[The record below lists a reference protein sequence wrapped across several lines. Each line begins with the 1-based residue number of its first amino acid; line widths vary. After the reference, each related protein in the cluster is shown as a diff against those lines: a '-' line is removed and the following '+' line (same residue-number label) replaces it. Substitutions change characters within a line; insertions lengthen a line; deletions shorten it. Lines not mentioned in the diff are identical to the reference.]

1 MKRKLTAA
9 ITTAALALTML
20 SGCGNTESTPQTTNE
35 PVAQEQA
42 SGTESDG
49 DTADSSAQAESGEA
63 KTVTVWAWDDNF
75 NVAVM
80 KEAARVYGET
90 NPDANI
96 NVDVVSLSKED
107 VYVKLQTALA
117 GGGAGL
123 PDIVLLEDYVSGKYL
138 NTFPGSF
145 ADLTDKFDYSQFLSF
160 KVDAVSQDGKT
171 YALPFDTGATALYYR
186 LDLIEQAGY
195 TEEDMQN
202 LTWDEFIEIG
212 KDVTEKTG
220 VQMIVEIANNK
231 TTLVRAMMQSCGLWY
246 FDKDGNINIK
256 NNEALAASFDIIV
269 KMKEAGIL
277 YEAESTEGR
286 AGALNNGTVASV
298 VNAPWFISS
307 IRQAEDQ
314 KGKWRAARIPRI
326 STLDSSINA
335 SNVGGSSWYVLENSA
350 VKEEA
355 IAFLQGVWKGNTDF
369 YDTIMRNQGA
379 MGSYI
384 PAYDTGVY
392 EEEDE
397 FFGGQKLNGLF
408 AEVLPDVIPVNY
420 GGYVAEAN
428 DAITTALANLFEG
441 KTDINGAL
449 EQAESQ
455 LANQLG
461 R

>member
-1 MKRKLTAA
+1 MKRKLTAM
-9 ITTAALALTML
+9 TLAAAMAV
-20 SGCGNTESTPQTTNE
+20 GMVVP
-35 PVAQEQA
+35 A
-42 SGTESDG
+42 SVV
-49 DTADSSAQAESGEA
+49 SAEEE
-63 KTVTVWAWDDNF
+63 KTITVWAWDDNF

-80 KEAARVYGET
+80 KEAAEVYAQT
-90 NPDANI
+90 NPDANV

-117 GGGAGL
+117 GGGSGL

-145 ADLTDKFDYSQFLSF
+145 VDLTDKFDYSQFLQF
-160 KVDAVSQDGKT
+160 KVDAVTVDGKT
-171 YALPFDTGATALYYR
+171 YAVPFDTGATALYYKSN
-186 LDLIEQAGY
+186 LIQEAGY
-195 TEEDMQN
+195 TDEDMQD

-231 TTLVRAMMQSCGLWY
+231 TTLVRAIMQSCGLWY
-246 FDKDGNINIK
+246 FDEEGNINIK
-256 NNEALAASFDIIV
+256 DNEALKAAFEIIL
-269 KMKEAGIL
+269 KMKEEGIL

-314 KGKWRAARIPRI
+314 SGLWKAARIPRV
-326 STLDSSINA
+326 STLENSINA
-335 SNVGGSSWYVLENSA
+335 SNIGGSSWYVLENSEE
-350 VKEEA
+350 KEEA
-355 IAFLQGVWKGNTDF
+355 IDFLQKVWEGNTDF

-379 MGSYI
+379 MGSYL
-384 PAYDTGVY
+384 PAYETSVY

-408 AEVLPDVIPVNY
+408 AEILPDVIPVNF

-428 DAITTALANLFEG
+428 DAITTGLSNLFAG
-441 KTDINGAL
+441 STDVEGAL
-449 EQAESQ
+449 EQAEAQ
-455 LANQLG
+455 LTNQLG

>member
-9 ITTAALALTML
+9 ITTAALALTLL
-20 SGCGNTESTPQTTNE
+20 SGCGNAESTSQTTDE
-35 PVAQEQA
+35 PAAQEQA
-42 SGTESDG
+42 SGETSDG
-49 DTADSSAQAESGEA
+49 DTADSAAQTESGEA

-117 GGGAGL
+117 GGGSGL

-160 KVDAVSQDGKT
+160 KVDAVSQEGKT

-195 TEEDMQN
+195 SEEDMQN

-314 KGKWRAARIPRI
+314 KGLWRAARIPRI

-335 SNVGGSSWYVLENSA
+335 SNVGGSSWYVLENSE
-350 VKEEA
+350 VKDDA
-355 IAFLQGVWKGNTDF
+355 IAFLQGVWEGNTDF

-392 EEEDE
+392 AEEDE

-455 LANQLG
+455 LSNQLG

>member
-1 MKRKLTAA
+1 MVLLVHGTYIEIEFVYKNQKKKEEKIMKRKLTAM
-9 ITTAALALTML
+9 TLAAAMTVGMVV
-20 SGCGNTESTPQTTNE
+20 P
-35 PVAQEQA
+35 A
-42 SGTESDG
+42 SIV
-49 DTADSSAQAESGEA
+49 SAEEE
-63 KTVTVWAWDDNF
+63 KTITVWAWDDNF

-80 KEAARVYGET
+80 KEAAEVYAQT
-90 NPDANI
+90 NPDANV

-117 GGGAGL
+117 GGGSGL

-145 ADLTDKFDYSQFLSF
+145 VDLTDKFDYSQFLQF
-160 KVDAVSQDGKT
+160 KVDAVTVDGKT
-171 YALPFDTGATALYYR
+171 YAVPFDTGATALYYR
-186 LDLIEQAGY
+186 SDLIQEAGY
-195 TEEDMQN
+195 TDEDMQD

-231 TTLVRAMMQSCGLWY
+231 TTLVRAIMQSCGLWY
-246 FDKDGNINIK
+246 FDEEGNINIK
-256 NNEALAASFDIIV
+256 DNEALKAAFEIIL
-269 KMKEAGIL
+269 KMKEEGIL

-307 IRQAEDQ
+307 IKQAEDQ
-314 KGKWRAARIPRI
+314 SGLWKAARIPRV
-326 STLDSSINA
+326 STLESSINA
-335 SNVGGSSWYVLENSA
+335 SNIGGSSWYVLENSEE
-350 VKEEA
+350 KEEA
-355 IAFLQGVWKGNTDF
+355 IDFLQKVWEGNTDF

-379 MGSYI
+379 MGSYL
-384 PAYDTGVY
+384 PAYETSVY

-408 AEVLPDVIPVNY
+408 AEILPEVIPVNF

-428 DAITTALANLFEG
+428 DAITTGLSNLFAG
-441 KTDINGAL
+441 STDIEGAL
-449 EQAESQ
+449 EQAEAQ
-455 LANQLG
+455 LTNQLG

>member
-1 MKRKLTAA
+1 MKKKLTAM
-9 ITTAALALTML
+9 TLAATMVV
-20 SGCGNTESTPQTTNE
+20 GMIAP
-35 PVAQEQA
+35 A
-42 SGTESDG
+42 SIV
-49 DTADSSAQAESGEA
+49 SAEEE
-63 KTVTVWAWDDNF
+63 KTITVWAWDDNF

-80 KEAARVYGET
+80 KEAAEVYAQVSPES
-90 NPDANI
+90 NVNI
-96 NVDVVSLSKED
+96 DVVSLSKED

-117 GGGAGL
+117 GGGSGL

-138 NTFPGSF
+138 NTFPDAF
-145 ADLTDKFDYSQFLSF
+145 ADLTDKFDYSQFLQF
-160 KVDAVSQDGKT
+160 KVDAVTVDGKT
-171 YALPFDTGATALYYR
+171 YAVPFDTGATALYYR
-186 LDLIEQAGY
+186 SDLIQEAGY
-195 TEEDMQN
+195 TDEDMQD

-231 TTLVRAMMQSCGLWY
+231 TTLVRAIMQSCGLWY
-246 FDKDGNINIK
+246 FDEEGNINIK
-256 NNEALAASFDIIV
+256 DNEALKAAFEIIL
-269 KMKEAGIL
+269 KMKEEGIL

-307 IRQAEDQ
+307 IKQAEDQ
-314 KGKWRAARIPRI
+314 SGLWKAARIPRV
-326 STLDSSINA
+326 STLENSINA
-335 SNVGGSSWYVLENSA
+335 SNIGGSSWYVLENSEE
-350 VKEEA
+350 KEEA
-355 IAFLQGVWKGNTDF
+355 IDFLQKVWEGNTDF

-379 MGSYI
+379 MGSYL
-384 PAYDTGVY
+384 PAYETSVY

-408 AEVLPDVIPVNY
+408 AEILPDVIPVNF

-428 DAITTALANLFEG
+428 DAITTGLSNLFAG
-441 KTDINGAL
+441 STDIDGAL
-449 EQAESQ
+449 EQAEAQ

>member
-1 MKRKLTAA
+1 MKRKFTAA
-9 ITTAALALTML
+9 ITTAALALTL
-20 SGCGNTESTPQTTNE
+20 LNGCGNAEGTPQTTDE
-35 PVAQEQA
+35 PAAQEQA
-42 SGTESDG
+42 SGEAPAA
-49 DTADSSAQAESGEA
+49 DTADSAAQTESGEA

-80 KEAARVYGET
+80 KEAARVYSET

-117 GGGAGL
+117 GGGSGL

-160 KVDAVSQDGKT
+160 KVDAVSQEGKT

-195 TEEDMQN
+195 SEEDMQN

-314 KGKWRAARIPRI
+314 KGLWRAARIPRI
-326 STLDSSINA
+326 STLDPSINA
-335 SNVGGSSWYVLENSA
+335 SNVGGSSWYVLENSE
-350 VKEEA
+350 VKDDA
-355 IAFLQGVWKGNTDF
+355 IAFLQGVWEGNTDF

-392 EEEDE
+392 EEVDE

-455 LANQLG
+455 LSNQLG

>member
-1 MKRKLTAA
+1 MKRKLTAM
-9 ITTAALALTML
+9 TLAAAMAVGML
-20 SGCGNTESTPQTTNE
+20 IP
-35 PVAQEQA
+35 A
-42 SGTESDG
+42 SVV
-49 DTADSSAQAESGEA
+49 SAEEE
-63 KTVTVWAWDDNF
+63 KTITVWAWDDNF

-80 KEAARVYGET
+80 KEAAEVYAQT
-90 NPDANI
+90 NPDANV

-117 GGGAGL
+117 GGGSGL

-145 ADLTDKFDYSQFLSF
+145 VDLTDKFDYSQFLQF
-160 KVDAVSQDGKT
+160 KVDAVTVDGKT
-171 YALPFDTGATALYYR
+171 YAVPFDTGATALYYR
-186 LDLIEQAGY
+186 SDLIQEAGY
-195 TEEDMQN
+195 TDEDMQD

-231 TTLVRAMMQSCGLWY
+231 TTLVRAIMQSCGLWY
-246 FDKDGNINIK
+246 FDEEGNINIK
-256 NNEALAASFDIIV
+256 NNEALKAAFEIIL
-269 KMKEAGIL
+269 KMKEEGIL

-314 KGKWRAARIPRI
+314 SGLWKAARIPRV
-326 STLDSSINA
+326 STLENSINA
-335 SNVGGSSWYVLENSA
+335 SNIGGSSWYVLENSEE
-350 VKEEA
+350 KEEA
-355 IAFLQGVWKGNTDF
+355 IDFLQKVWEGNTDF

-379 MGSYI
+379 MGSYL
-384 PAYDTGVY
+384 PAYETSVY

-408 AEVLPDVIPVNY
+408 AEILPDVIPVNF

-428 DAITTALANLFEG
+428 DAITTGLSNLFAG
-441 KTDINGAL
+441 STDIEGAL
-449 EQAESQ
+449 EQAEAQ
-455 LANQLG
+455 LTNQLG

>member
-1 MKRKLTAA
+1 MKKRLLAA
-9 ITTAALALTML
+9 AMTTAVVLGTM
-20 SGCGNTESTPQTTNE
+20 
-35 PVAQEQA
+35 A
-42 SGTESDG
+42 GTG
-49 DTADSSAQAESGEA
+49 LNAAAEET
-63 KTVTVWAWDDNF
+63 KTITVWAWDDNF

-80 KEAARVYGET
+80 KEAAEVYKEAK
-90 NPDANI
+90 PDAN
-96 NVDVVSLSKED
+96 VEVEVVSLAKED

-117 GGGAGL
+117 GGGSGL

-145 ADLTDKFDYSQFLSF
+145 ADLTDVFDYSQFLSF
-160 KVDAVSQDGKT
+160 KVDAVTLDGKT
-171 YALPFDTGATALYYR
+171 YAVPFDTGATALYYR
-186 LDLIEQAGY
+186 LDLVEKAGY
-195 TEEDMQN
+195 TEEDMQD

-220 VQMIVEIANNK
+220 VQMMVEIANNK

-246 FDKDGNINIK
+246 FDEEGNINIK
-256 NNEALAASFDIIV
+256 DNEALKAAFDLIV
-269 KMKEAGIL
+269 RMKEAGIL

-286 AGALNNGTVASV
+286 AAALNNGTVVSV

-314 KGKWRAARIPRI
+314 SGLWRATRIPRI
-326 STLDSSINA
+326 STLESSINA
-335 SNVGGSSWYVLENSA
+335 SNVGGSSWYVLENSK
-350 VKEEA
+350 VKDEA
-355 IAFLQGVWKGNTDF
+355 IDFLKTVWEGNTDF

-384 PAYDTGVY
+384 PGYETSVYD
-392 EEEDE
+392 EEDA

-408 AEVLPDVIPVNY
+408 AEILPDVIPVNF

-441 KTDINGAL
+441 KTDIDGAL
-449 EQAESQ
+449 EQADAQ

>member
-9 ITTAALALTML
+9 ITAAALTLTML
-20 SGCGNTESTPQTTNE
+20 TGCGNTESAPQETQQ
-35 PVAQEQA
+35 PAAQQETAQ
-42 SGTESDG
+42 
-49 DTADSSAQAESGEA
+49 DTAPEESEAPAAPAQDAEA
-63 KTVTVWAWDDNF
+63 KTITVWAWDDNF

-90 NPDANI
+90 HPEANV

-107 VYVKLQTALA
+107 VYVKLQTSLA
-117 GGGAGL
+117 GGGNGL

-145 ADLTDKFDYSQFLSF
+145 ADLTDKFDYSQYLSF

-256 NNEALAASFDIIV
+256 NNEALKASFDIIL

-314 KGKWRAARIPRI
+314 NGLWRATRIPRI

-335 SNVGGSSWYVLENSA
+335 SNVGGSSWYVLENSP
-350 VKEEA
+350 VKDDA
-355 IAFLQGVWKGNTDF
+355 IAFLQGVWEGNTDF

-441 KTDINGAL
+441 KVSIDEAL
-449 EQAESQ
+449 EQAEAQ

>member
-1 MKRKLTAA
+1 MIA
-9 ITTAALALTML
+9 
-20 SGCGNTESTPQTTNE
+20 P
-35 PVAQEQA
+35 A
-42 SGTESDG
+42 SIV
-49 DTADSSAQAESGEA
+49 SAEEE
-63 KTVTVWAWDDNF
+63 KTITVWAWDDNF

-80 KEAARVYGET
+80 KEAAEVYAQVSPES
-90 NPDANI
+90 NVNI
-96 NVDVVSLSKED
+96 DVVSLSKED

-117 GGGAGL
+117 GGGSGL

-138 NTFPGSF
+138 NTFPDAF
-145 ADLTDKFDYSQFLSF
+145 ADLTDKFDYSQFLQF
-160 KVDAVSQDGKT
+160 KVDAVTVDGKT
-171 YALPFDTGATALYYR
+171 YAVPFDTGATALYYR
-186 LDLIEQAGY
+186 SDLIQEAGY
-195 TEEDMQN
+195 TDEDMQD

-231 TTLVRAMMQSCGLWY
+231 TTLVRAIMQSCGLWY
-246 FDKDGNINIK
+246 FDEEGNINIK
-256 NNEALAASFDIIV
+256 DNEALKAAFEIIL
-269 KMKEAGIL
+269 KMKEEGIL

-307 IRQAEDQ
+307 IKQAEDQ
-314 KGKWRAARIPRI
+314 SGLWKAARIPRV
-326 STLDSSINA
+326 STLDNSINA
-335 SNVGGSSWYVLENSA
+335 SNIGGSSWYVLENSEE
-350 VKEEA
+350 KEEA
-355 IAFLQGVWKGNTDF
+355 IDFLQKVWEGNTDF

-379 MGSYI
+379 MGSYL
-384 PAYDTGVY
+384 PAYETSVY

-408 AEVLPDVIPVNY
+408 AEILPDVIPVNF

-428 DAITTALANLFEG
+428 DAITTGLSNLFAG
-441 KTDINGAL
+441 STDIDGAL
-449 EQAESQ
+449 EQAEAQ

>member
-1 MKRKLTAA
+1 MKKKLTAM
-9 ITTAALALTML
+9 TLAATMVV
-20 SGCGNTESTPQTTNE
+20 GMIA
-35 PVAQEQA
+35 PV
-42 SGTESDG
+42 SIV
-49 DTADSSAQAESGEA
+49 SAEEE
-63 KTVTVWAWDDNF
+63 KTITVWAWDDNF

-80 KEAARVYGET
+80 KEAAEVYAQVSPES
-90 NPDANI
+90 NVNI
-96 NVDVVSLSKED
+96 DVVSLSKED

-117 GGGAGL
+117 GGGSGL

-138 NTFPGSF
+138 NTFPDAF
-145 ADLTDKFDYSQFLSF
+145 ADLSDKFDYSQFLQF
-160 KVDAVSQDGKT
+160 KVDAVTVDGKT
-171 YALPFDTGATALYYR
+171 YAVPFDTGATALYYR
-186 LDLIEQAGY
+186 SDLIQEAGY
-195 TEEDMQN
+195 TDEDMQD

-231 TTLVRAMMQSCGLWY
+231 TTLVRAIMQSCGLWY
-246 FDKDGNINIK
+246 FDEEGNINIK
-256 NNEALAASFDIIV
+256 DNEALKAAFEIIL
-269 KMKEAGIL
+269 KMKEEGIL

-307 IRQAEDQ
+307 IKQAEDQ
-314 KGKWRAARIPRI
+314 SGLWKAARIPRV
-326 STLDSSINA
+326 STLENSINA
-335 SNVGGSSWYVLENSA
+335 SNIGGSSWYVLENSEE
-350 VKEEA
+350 KEEA
-355 IAFLQGVWKGNTDF
+355 IDFLQKVWEGNTDF

-379 MGSYI
+379 MGSYL
-384 PAYDTGVY
+384 PAYETSVY

-408 AEVLPDVIPVNY
+408 AEILPDVIPVNF

-428 DAITTALANLFEG
+428 DAITTGLSNLFAG
-441 KTDINGAL
+441 STDIDGAL
-449 EQAESQ
+449 EQAEAQ

>member
-9 ITTAALALTML
+9 ITTAALALTL
-20 SGCGNTESTPQTTNE
+20 LNGCGNAESTPQTTDE
-35 PVAQEQA
+35 PAAQEQT
-42 SGTESDG
+42 SGEAPAA
-49 DTADSSAQAESGEA
+49 DTADSAAQTESGEA

-80 KEAARVYGET
+80 KEAARVYSET

-117 GGGAGL
+117 GGGSGL

-138 NTFPGSF
+138 NTFPGLF

-160 KVDAVSQDGKT
+160 KVDAVSQEGKT

-195 TEEDMQN
+195 SEEDMQN

-314 KGKWRAARIPRI
+314 KGLWRAARIPRI
-326 STLDSSINA
+326 STLDASINA
-335 SNVGGSSWYVLENSA
+335 SNVGGSSWYVLENSE
-350 VKEEA
+350 VKDEA
-355 IAFLQGVWKGNTDF
+355 IAFLQGVWEGNTDF

-455 LANQLG
+455 LSNQLG

>member
-1 MKRKLTAA
+1 MKKRWIAMA
-9 ITTAALALTML
+9 MAAALVMG
-20 SGCGNTESTPQTTNE
+20 SIMGCGSGST
-35 PVAQEQA
+35 
-42 SGTESDG
+42 GG
-49 DTADSSAQAESGEA
+49 SSEKKSEKSSEE

-80 KEAARVYGET
+80 KEAAKVYKEK
-90 NPDANI
+90 NPDAKLNF
-96 NVDVVSLSKED
+96 DVVSLSKED

-117 GGGAGL
+117 GGGSGL

-145 ADLTDKFDYSQFLSF
+145 ADLTNEFDFSKFLSF
-160 KVDAVSQDGKT
+160 KVDAVSQDDKV
-171 YALPFDTGATALYYR
+171 YAVPFDTGATALYYR
-186 LDLIEQAGY
+186 NDLVEQAGY
-195 TEEDMQN
+195 TEADMQD
-202 LTWDEFIEIG
+202 LTWDKFIEIG
-212 KDVTEKTG
+212 KDVTEQTG

-231 TTLVRAMMQSCGLWY
+231 TTLVRAMMQSCGEWY

-256 NNEALAASFDIIV
+256 DNESLKKAFEVIQ

-277 YEAESTEGR
+277 FEAESTEGR

-314 KGKWRAARIPRI
+314 KGLWRAAKIPRF
-326 STLDSSINA
+326 SDMAESINA
-335 SNVGGSSWYVLENSA
+335 SNVGGSSWYVLEKSP
-350 VKEEA
+350 VKDEA
-355 IAFLQGVWKGNTDF
+355 ISFMKDVWEGNTDF
-369 YDTIMRNQGA
+369 YDTIMLNQGA

-384 PAYDTGVY
+384 PAYDTDVY
-392 EEEDE
+392 DAEDE
-397 FFGGQKLNGLF
+397 FFGGQKINALF
-408 AEVLPDVIPVNY
+408 AEVLPEVIPVNY

-441 KTDINGAL
+441 KTNVDSAL
-449 EQAESQ
+449 AEAEEQ
-455 LANQLG
+455 LKNQLG

>member
-1 MKRKLTAA
+1 MKRKLTAM
-9 ITTAALALTML
+9 TLAAAMAV
-20 SGCGNTESTPQTTNE
+20 GMVVP
-35 PVAQEQA
+35 A
-42 SGTESDG
+42 SVV
-49 DTADSSAQAESGEA
+49 SAEEE
-63 KTVTVWAWDDNF
+63 KTITVWAWDDNF

-80 KEAARVYGET
+80 KEAAEVYAQT
-90 NPDANI
+90 NPDANV

-117 GGGAGL
+117 GGGSGL

-145 ADLTDKFDYSQFLSF
+145 VDLTDKFDYSQFLQF
-160 KVDAVSQDGKT
+160 KVDAVTVDGKT
-171 YALPFDTGATALYYR
+171 YAVPFDTGATALYYR
-186 LDLIEQAGY
+186 SDLIQEAGY
-195 TEEDMQN
+195 TDEDMQD

-231 TTLVRAMMQSCGLWY
+231 TTLVRAIIQSCGLWY
-246 FDKDGNINIK
+246 FDEEGNINIK
-256 NNEALAASFDIIV
+256 DNEALKAAFEIIL
-269 KMKEAGIL
+269 KMKEEGIL

-314 KGKWRAARIPRI
+314 SGLWKAARIPRV
-326 STLDSSINA
+326 STLENSINA
-335 SNVGGSSWYVLENSA
+335 SNIGGSSWYVLENSEE
-350 VKEEA
+350 KEEA
-355 IAFLQGVWKGNTDF
+355 IDFLQKVWEGNTDF

-379 MGSYI
+379 MGSYL
-384 PAYDTGVY
+384 PSYETSVY

-408 AEVLPDVIPVNY
+408 AEILPDVIPVNF

-428 DAITTALANLFEG
+428 DAITTGLSNLFAG
-441 KTDINGAL
+441 STDVEGAL
-449 EQAESQ
+449 EQAEAQ
-455 LANQLG
+455 LTNQLG

>member
-1 MKRKLTAA
+1 MKRKLTAM
-9 ITTAALALTML
+9 TLAVTMAV
-20 SGCGNTESTPQTTNE
+20 GMVVP
-35 PVAQEQA
+35 A
-42 SGTESDG
+42 SVV
-49 DTADSSAQAESGEA
+49 SAEEE
-63 KTVTVWAWDDNF
+63 KTITVWAWDDNF

-80 KEAARVYGET
+80 KEAAEVYAQT
-90 NPDANI
+90 NPDANV

-117 GGGAGL
+117 GGGSGL

-145 ADLTDKFDYSQFLSF
+145 VDLTDKFDYSQFLQF
-160 KVDAVSQDGKT
+160 KVDAVTVDGKT
-171 YALPFDTGATALYYR
+171 YAVPFDTGATALYYR
-186 LDLIEQAGY
+186 SDLIQEAGY
-195 TEEDMQN
+195 TDEDMQD

-231 TTLVRAMMQSCGLWY
+231 TTLVRAIMQSCGLWY
-246 FDKDGNINIK
+246 FDEEGNINIK
-256 NNEALAASFDIIV
+256 DNEALKAAFEIIL
-269 KMKEAGIL
+269 KMKEEGIL

-314 KGKWRAARIPRI
+314 SGLWKAARIPRV
-326 STLDSSINA
+326 STLENSINA
-335 SNVGGSSWYVLENSA
+335 SNIGGSSWYVLENSEE
-350 VKEEA
+350 KEEA
-355 IAFLQGVWKGNTDF
+355 IDFLQKVWEGNTDF

-379 MGSYI
+379 MGSYL
-384 PAYDTGVY
+384 PAYETSVY

-408 AEVLPDVIPVNY
+408 AEILPDVIPVNF

-428 DAITTALANLFEG
+428 DAITTGLSNLFAG
-441 KTDINGAL
+441 STDVKGAL
-449 EQAESQ
+449 EQAEAQ
-455 LANQLG
+455 LTNQLG

>member
-1 MKRKLTAA
+1 MVLLVHGTYIEIEFVYKNQKKKEEKIMKRKLTAM
-9 ITTAALALTML
+9 TLAAAMAV
-20 SGCGNTESTPQTTNE
+20 GMVVP
-35 PVAQEQA
+35 A
-42 SGTESDG
+42 SVV
-49 DTADSSAQAESGEA
+49 SAEEE
-63 KTVTVWAWDDNF
+63 KTITVWAWDDNF

-80 KEAARVYGET
+80 KEAAEVYAQT
-90 NPDANI
+90 NPDANV

-117 GGGAGL
+117 GGGSGL

-145 ADLTDKFDYSQFLSF
+145 VDLTDKFDYSQFLQF
-160 KVDAVSQDGKT
+160 KVDAVTVDGKT
-171 YALPFDTGATALYYR
+171 YAVPFDTGATALYYR
-186 LDLIEQAGY
+186 SDLIQEAGY
-195 TEEDMQN
+195 TDEDMQD

-231 TTLVRAMMQSCGLWY
+231 TTLVRAIMQSCGLWY
-246 FDKDGNINIK
+246 FDEEGNINIK
-256 NNEALAASFDIIV
+256 DNEALKAAFEIIL
-269 KMKEAGIL
+269 KMKEEGIL

-314 KGKWRAARIPRI
+314 SGLWKAARIPRV
-326 STLDSSINA
+326 STLENSINA
-335 SNVGGSSWYVLENSA
+335 SNIGGSSWYVLENSEE
-350 VKEEA
+350 KEEA
-355 IAFLQGVWKGNTDF
+355 IDFLQKVWEGNTDF

-379 MGSYI
+379 MGSYL
-384 PAYDTGVY
+384 PAYETSVY

-408 AEVLPDVIPVNY
+408 AEILPDVIPVNF

-428 DAITTALANLFEG
+428 DAITTGLSNLFAG
-441 KTDINGAL
+441 STDVEGAL
-449 EQAESQ
+449 EQAEAQ
-455 LANQLG
+455 LTNQLG

>member
-1 MKRKLTAA
+1 MKKKLTAM
-9 ITTAALALTML
+9 TLAATMVV
-20 SGCGNTESTPQTTNE
+20 GMIAP
-35 PVAQEQA
+35 A
-42 SGTESDG
+42 SIV
-49 DTADSSAQAESGEA
+49 SAEEE
-63 KTVTVWAWDDNF
+63 KTITVWAWDDNF

-80 KEAARVYGET
+80 KEAAEVYAQVSPES
-90 NPDANI
+90 NVNI
-96 NVDVVSLSKED
+96 DVVSLSKED

-117 GGGAGL
+117 GGGSGL

-138 NTFPGSF
+138 NTFPDAF
-145 ADLTDKFDYSQFLSF
+145 ADLTDKFDYSQFLQF
-160 KVDAVSQDGKT
+160 KVDAVTVDGKT
-171 YALPFDTGATALYYR
+171 YAVPFDTGATALYYR
-186 LDLIEQAGY
+186 SDLIQEAGY
-195 TEEDMQN
+195 TDEDMQD

-231 TTLVRAMMQSCGLWY
+231 TTLVRAIMQSCGLWY
-246 FDKDGNINIK
+246 FDEEGNINIK
-256 NNEALAASFDIIV
+256 DNEALKAAFEIIL
-269 KMKEAGIL
+269 KMKEEGIL

-307 IRQAEDQ
+307 IEQAEDQ
-314 KGKWRAARIPRI
+314 SGLWKAARIPRV
-326 STLDSSINA
+326 STLENSINA
-335 SNVGGSSWYVLENSA
+335 SNIGGSSWYVLENSEE
-350 VKEEA
+350 KEEA
-355 IAFLQGVWKGNTDF
+355 IDFLQKVWEGNTDF

-379 MGSYI
+379 MGSYL
-384 PAYDTGVY
+384 PAYETSVY

-408 AEVLPDVIPVNY
+408 AEILPDVIPVNF

-428 DAITTALANLFEG
+428 DAITTGLSNLFAG
-441 KTDINGAL
+441 STDIDGAL
-449 EQAESQ
+449 EQAEAQ

>member
-1 MKRKLTAA
+1 MKRKMAA
-9 ITTAALALTML
+9 MAMTAALVLGTLA
-20 SGCGNTESTPQTTNE
+20 GCGKTENAQPETKEEET
-35 PVAQEQA
+35 VADDA
-42 SGTESDG
+42 
-49 DTADSSAQAESGEA
+49 SGEA
-63 KTVTVWAWDDNF
+63 AEETETAKEPQSGEEKTITIWAWDDNF

-80 KEAARVYGET
+80 KEAANVYAQS
-90 NPDANI
+90 NPDANV

-117 GGGAGL
+117 GGGSGL

-145 ADLTDKFDYSQFLSF
+145 ADLTEKFDFSQFLSF
-160 KVDAVSQDGKT
+160 KVDAVTQDGKT
-171 YALPFDTGATALYYR
+171 YAVPFDTGATALYYR
-186 LDLIEQAGY
+186 LDLVEQAGY
-195 TEEDMQN
+195 TEEDMQD

-212 KDVTEKTG
+212 KTVTEKTG

-256 NNEALAASFDIIV
+256 DNEALKSAFDIIV
-269 KMKEAGIL
+269 RMKEAGIL

-286 AGALNNGTVASV
+286 AGALNNGTVVSV

-314 KGKWRAARIPRI
+314 SGLWRAARIPRI
-326 STLDSSINA
+326 AELDSSINA
-335 SNVGGSSWYVLENSA
+335 SNVGGSSWYVLEKSE
-350 VKEEA
+350 VKDEA
-355 IAFLQGVWKGNTDF
+355 IAFLQGVWEGNTDF
-369 YDTIMRNQGA
+369 YDTIMLNQGA

-384 PAYDTGVY
+384 PGYDTGVY
-392 EEEDE
+392 DEEDE

-408 AEVLPDVIPVNY
+408 AEILPDVIPVNF

-441 KTDINGAL
+441 KVTIDEAL
-449 EQAESQ
+449 EQAEAQ

>member
-1 MKRKLTAA
+1 MVLLVYGTYIKIEFVYKNQKKKEEKIMKRKLTAM
-9 ITTAALALTML
+9 TLAAAMAV
-20 SGCGNTESTPQTTNE
+20 GMVVP
-35 PVAQEQA
+35 A
-42 SGTESDG
+42 SVV
-49 DTADSSAQAESGEA
+49 SAEEE
-63 KTVTVWAWDDNF
+63 KTITVWAWDDNF

-80 KEAARVYGET
+80 KEAAEVYAQT
-90 NPDANI
+90 NPDANV

-117 GGGAGL
+117 GGGSGL

-145 ADLTDKFDYSQFLSF
+145 VDLTDKFDYSQFLQF
-160 KVDAVSQDGKT
+160 KVDAVTVDGKT
-171 YALPFDTGATALYYR
+171 YAVPFDTGATALYYR
-186 LDLIEQAGY
+186 SDLIQEAGY
-195 TEEDMQN
+195 TDEDMQD

-231 TTLVRAMMQSCGLWY
+231 TTLVRAIIQSCGLWY
-246 FDKDGNINIK
+246 FDEEGNINIK
-256 NNEALAASFDIIV
+256 DNEALKAAFEIIL
-269 KMKEAGIL
+269 KMKEEGIL

-314 KGKWRAARIPRI
+314 SGLWKAARIPRV
-326 STLDSSINA
+326 STLENSINA
-335 SNVGGSSWYVLENSA
+335 SNIGGSSWYVLENSEE
-350 VKEEA
+350 KEEA
-355 IAFLQGVWKGNTDF
+355 IDFLQKVWEGNTDF

-379 MGSYI
+379 MGSYL
-384 PAYDTGVY
+384 PSYETSVY

-408 AEVLPDVIPVNY
+408 AEILPDVIPVNF

-428 DAITTALANLFEG
+428 DAITTGLSNLFAG
-441 KTDINGAL
+441 STDVEGAL
-449 EQAESQ
+449 EQAEAQ
-455 LANQLG
+455 LTNQLG

>member
-9 ITTAALALTML
+9 ITTAALALTL
-20 SGCGNTESTPQTTNE
+20 LNGCGNAESTPQTTDE
-35 PVAQEQA
+35 PAAQEQT
-42 SGTESDG
+42 SGEAPAA
-49 DTADSSAQAESGEA
+49 DTADSAAQTESGEA

-80 KEAARVYGET
+80 KEAARVYSET

-117 GGGAGL
+117 GGGSGL

-160 KVDAVSQDGKT
+160 KVDAVSQEGKT

-195 TEEDMQN
+195 SEEDMQN

-314 KGKWRAARIPRI
+314 KGLWRAARIPRI
-326 STLDSSINA
+326 STLDASINA
-335 SNVGGSSWYVLENSA
+335 SNVGGSSWYVLENSE
-350 VKEEA
+350 VKDEA
-355 IAFLQGVWKGNTDF
+355 IAFLQGVWEGNTDF

-384 PAYDTGVY
+384 PAYDTGMY

-455 LANQLG
+455 LSNQLG
-461 R
+461 L